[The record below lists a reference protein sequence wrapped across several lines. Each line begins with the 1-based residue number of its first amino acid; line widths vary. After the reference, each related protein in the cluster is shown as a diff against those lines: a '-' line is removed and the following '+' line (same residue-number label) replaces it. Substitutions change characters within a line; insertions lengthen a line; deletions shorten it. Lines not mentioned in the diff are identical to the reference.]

1 MQRSGLQRT
10 ALRACRQHHKFVV
23 VAVAVVA
30 AAGVVVDD
38 ADDAGDEDDDEE
50 EEEDDDDWHRMHTI
64 IGIFV
69 RKAVISASMISVI
82 AIVTPLVAI

>member
-1 MQRSGLQRT
+1 M
-10 ALRACRQHHKFVV
+10 V

-38 ADDAGDEDDDEE
+38 ADDDE

>member
-50 EEEDDDDWHRMHTI
+50 EEEDDDWHRMHTI

>member
-38 ADDAGDEDDDEE
+38 ADDAGDEDDEE

>member
-1 MQRSGLQRT
+1 M
-10 ALRACRQHHKFVV
+10 V
-23 VAVAVVA
+23 VAVAVVVA

-38 ADDAGDEDDDEE
+38 ADDAGDEDDY
-50 EEEDDDDWHRMHTI
+50 EEDDDDWHRIHTI